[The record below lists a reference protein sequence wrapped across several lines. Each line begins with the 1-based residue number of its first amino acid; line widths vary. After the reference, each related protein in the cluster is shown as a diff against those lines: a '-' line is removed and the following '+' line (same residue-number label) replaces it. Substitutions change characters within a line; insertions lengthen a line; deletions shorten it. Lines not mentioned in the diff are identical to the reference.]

1 MEFVNQDTFAR
12 GDIATVLD
20 LTSRDGQDDI
30 LYPLTSETTLFT
42 VPRDKKPLRTSP
54 SIQQIGP
61 RGPTTFGSK
70 CVFDLQQSLL
80 PDIIHH
86 VSLQINLDHW
96 IPASIRAKI
105 EDGTYDW
112 PSNTNNVWEY
122 ANALGISIIEEAFF
136 EVGDTTIEKL
146 TGEYIATYLYNIK
159 NIAEQVSFANDLI
172 GSIPVYNLSN
182 KDPQIYQT
190 ENGIL
195 TCILPFFFSRNG
207 EQSAF
212 PLVSCKDNDVR
223 IIIKL
228 RPFEQLVRQLQGY
241 RNSCDS
247 TPQGTQQVLR
257 QNDSEI
263 TVNIGDSIP
272 PFKDCNLIIYG
283 QYIDTIQREKYV
295 KYSHEVLYKQLYINT
310 FSEPLQY
317 ATISTGTRY
326 NDTIQF
332 MLPLEMN
339 GPIQDI
345 TWILRRKAVVLNND
359 WTTFGPVLQIDY
371 STYNT
376 NIVDHFEDPIMDAKI
391 LLNGIELVKK
401 SGEEFRKLQPQS
413 TVASANNWIY
423 SYSLTPGH
431 INTSKIQSIQLALTI
446 KNTLPLPSYINKNG
460 FGELNGWEVFVF
472 TDAIN
477 WLRFENKIVG
487 RVFQ

>member
-54 SIQQIGP
+54 SVQYIGP

-70 CVFDLQQSLL
+70 CVFDLQSSLL
-80 PDIIHH
+80 PDMIHH
-86 VSLQINLDHW
+86 ISLQINLDHW

-105 EDGTYDW
+105 EDGTYNW

-122 ANALGISIIEEAFF
+122 ANALGVSIIEEASF
-136 EVGDTTIEKL
+136 EIGDTTIEKL
-146 TGEYIATYLYNIK
+146 TGEYIAAHLYSIQSV
-159 NIAEQVSFANDLI
+159 AEQVVFANDLI
-172 GSIPVYNLSN
+172 GSTPVYNLSN
-182 KDPQIYQT
+182 KNPQLFPT
-190 ENGIL
+190 ENGVL

-207 EQSAF
+207 EQTAF

-223 IIIKL
+223 VIIKL
-228 RPFEQLVRQLQGY
+228 RQFEQLVRQLQGY

-247 TPQGTQQVLR
+247 KPQGTQQVLI
-257 QNDSEI
+257 QDDSEI
-263 TVNIGDSIP
+263 TINIDDSIP
-272 PFKDCNLIIYG
+272 AFKECNLVIYG
-283 QYIDTIQREKYV
+283 QYIDTVQREKYI
-295 KYSHEVLYKQLYINT
+295 KHPHEVLYKQLYINT

-345 TWILRRKAVVLNND
+345 KWILRRKAVVLNND
-359 WTTFGPVLQIDY
+359 WTTFGPVQQIDY

-376 NIVDHFEDPIMDAKI
+376 SNVDSFEDPIVEAKI
-391 LLNGIELVKK
+391 LLNGMELVKK
-401 SGEEFRKLQPQS
+401 SGEEFRKLQSQS
-413 TVASANNWIY
+413 TAASANNWLY
-423 SYSLTPGH
+423 SYSLAPGH
-431 INTSKIQSIQLALTI
+431 INTSKIQSIQLALTV

-477 WLRFENKIVG
+477 WLRFENKMVG